1 MGAQSWIEDLN
12 KFLKNTPLVILKFST
27 EWKTLQ
33 QSRNGLTEFTIAKPH
48 IQTEKIR
55 SPCFCLLQ
63 GTSNVD
69 SIYLGLITSTGAVTT
84 LETRLKIRK
93 AKVLYPNANKGFMTL
108 LVDDKFKNDFIKRTT
123 KANSVVKL
131 SPSLSIYLI
140 ERLLTIQPNI
150 STINRLWDFINR
162 PKAFTGPLAL
172 QDDAIKIAL
181 RLFGLSINDDPI
193 EVEIKTDNQSAI
205 SYYTPLLEDA
215 IIEHDARYVPNFK
228 LVGSDGTGKAIF
240 QHQNQFLEIYTAN
253 KRPLEKVFGVDLV
266 YINLTKKNT
275 VMIQYKMLEPLKEEY
290 DTDWIY
296 RPNDQLAKELKR
308 MRKFS
313 NPEFDIQ
320 DTTYRFNDNI
330 FYLKFV
336 KRDGAINDGGV
347 MLPLRH
353 YELVCNDPTALTA
366 RNAVRISFKSL
377 NGHYLR
383 STTFLELFKSG
394 YIGANANATDSFQKL
409 IKSILQ
415 TGNSV
420 VAAIESAVSES
431 KKNGI
436 DQPISPDSKYDD
448 LPF

>member
-1 MGAQSWIEDLN
+1 MSAKLWMENLN
-12 KFLKNTPLVILKFST
+12 KFFKRTPLVVLKFST

-48 IQTEKIR
+48 SQIDKIKI
-55 SPCFCLLQ
+55 PCFCLLQ
-63 GTSNVD
+63 GTSKGD
-69 SIYLGLITSTGAVTT
+69 SIYLGLITSMGAVTT

-93 AKVLYPNANKGFMTL
+93 AKALYPNNSKGFMSL
-108 LVDDKFKNDFIKRTT
+108 LADDRFKNDFIKRTN
-123 KANSVVKL
+123 KANSVIRL
-131 SPSLSIYLI
+131 SASLSIHLI
-140 ERLLTIQPNI
+140 QRLLTVPPNI
-150 STINRLWDFINR
+150 STINKLWDFINR

-181 RLFGLSINDDPI
+181 KLFGLTINDDPI
-193 EVEIKTDNQSAI
+193 EVETKTDNQSAI

-215 IIEHDARYVPNFK
+215 IIEHDARYVPNFT

-240 QHQNQFLEIYTAN
+240 QRHNQFLEIYTAN

-275 VMIQYKMLEPLKEEY
+275 VMIQYKMLEPLKGKE

-296 RPNDQLAKELKR
+296 RPNDQLAKELR
-308 MRKFS
+308 QMRKFS
-313 NPEFDIQ
+313 NPKLDVNE
-320 DTTYRFNDNI
+320 TEYRFNDNI

-336 KRDGAINDGGV
+336 KRDGSVNDGGV

-353 YELVCNDPTALTA
+353 YELVCKDPTALTA
-366 RNAVRISFKSL
+366 RKSVKISFKSL
-377 NGHYLR
+377 NGQYLR
-383 STTFLELFKSG
+383 TTTFLELFKSG
-394 YIGANANATDSFQKL
+394 YIGASANATDALQKL
-409 IKSILQ
+409 IQSILQ

-420 VAAIESAVSES
+420 VAAIESAVTESE
-431 KKNGI
+431 
-436 DQPISPDSKYDD
+436 QPISPDSNHDN